1 MYPNLVLTQIQAT
14 ENELNMKEQPITA
27 PVFDFEGVVSSMPSN
42 HHLEW
47 PHEMQFIMLMLS
59 FVQIC
64 LALQLQESP
73 PTMMVILSSILHLEI
88 GHVGC
93 KHHAST
99 SLYKQKY
106 SEKQD
111 ATGRV

>member
-14 ENELNMKEQPITA
+14 QHELNMKEQPITA
-27 PVFDFEGVVSSMPSN
+27 SIFDLEGVVSSISSN

-64 LALQLQESP
+64 LPL
-73 PTMMVILSSILHLEI
+73 
-88 GHVGC
+88 
-93 KHHAST
+93 
-99 SLYKQKY
+99 
-106 SEKQD
+106 
-111 ATGRV
+111 